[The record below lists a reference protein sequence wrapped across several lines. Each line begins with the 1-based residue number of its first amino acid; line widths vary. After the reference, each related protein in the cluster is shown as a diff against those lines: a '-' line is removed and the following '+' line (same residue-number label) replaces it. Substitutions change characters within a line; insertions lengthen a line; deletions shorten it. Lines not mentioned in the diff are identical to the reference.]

1 MQQDKAAIVIQTA
14 WREHFQFFTTK
25 HIVDNFINH
34 GLTSDLAKSIQL
46 DDLVTKL
53 RNPDLVS
60 ASEFVLKR
68 VHSISGSKIE
78 SKPNVFRVFLSG
90 YMIAY
95 HPSSIF
101 ESVGPLE
108 QALLDAS
115 TPMID
120 SFERICGE
128 VVLQRK
134 ALREIVAEFPRV
146 FKKYLECFEGWKTPD
161 ENKMGLRIKHAL
173 LALYNAQ
180 TRLPPNEDDRLCQ
193 VIYCF
198 FYFLQRLPNLH
209 TNQRRKS
216 TPKSHASVT
225 SWSAFVVLRLLWSL
239 ICKGTLQ
246 TKTKQKKT
254 VAKAASSE
262 WYSLQASP
270 TNNWHTSSC
279 WTPSFNSRQTSAKTC
294 SSSNKSAAIFNKR
307 FGTASQT
314 TCSSRQNHAILA
326 LIRL

>member
-25 HIVDNFINH
+25 HIVDNFTNH
-34 GLTSDLAKSIQL
+34 GLTSDFAKSILQL
-46 DDLVTKL
+46 DDIVTKL

-68 VHSISGSKIE
+68 VHIISGSKIE
-78 SKPNVFRVFLSG
+78 NKPNVFRVFLSG

-198 FYFLQRLPNLH
+198 CIFSRDFQTYIQTNAGSPHPNH
-209 TNQRRKS
+209 T
-216 TPKSHASVT
+216 P
-225 SWSAFVVLRLLWSL
+225 
-239 ICKGTLQ
+239 
-246 TKTKQKKT
+246 
-254 VAKAASSE
+254 
-262 WYSLQASP
+262 P
-270 TNNWHTSSC
+270 
-279 WTPSFNSRQTSAKTC
+279 
-294 SSSNKSAAIFNKR
+294 
-307 FGTASQT
+307 
-314 TCSSRQNHAILA
+314 
-326 LIRL
+326 